1 MRELVFVQVTPD
13 DNRFVWETEVMIEN
27 FIGVGYRHELHNIV
41 FTPHNRKPNK
51 LFKKLQ
57 AKYKDKPYIKF
68 FFYKG
73 TKSLTK
79 DIEMIQY
86 IPLLRPYCLEKHF
99 RRYRELEGCAV
110 FYHDSD
116 ILWTKKLDFEPFI
129 QDEDDTCYLSYTG
142 DYLNFDYI
150 VRKVGDARPDKMS
163 EIISQ
168 KVIPTFFDNFGIS
181 MQVMKENNSHTG
193 GAQSLLKN
201 INYRFWRE
209 IYNACRIIKP
219 FFNLF
224 NQMYMPGNTISEREA
239 NGYQSWALA
248 DMGGLI
254 WTLWKHGVTTRCPK
268 EFDFAWATDMRE
280 RLKDV
285 YIFHNAGVVS
295 EEVEVEG
302 KIHPIFYKS
311 KFPYVNNQKS
321 PHMEKEYLC
330 AVSNKFASSFYV
342 DNLLS
347 VQNPVY

>member
-1 MRELVFVQVTPD
+1 MELVNVQVTPD

-27 FIGVGYRHELHNIV
+27 FIGVGYRHELHNLVYI
-41 FTPHNRKPNK
+41 PYNRKPNK

-73 TKSLTK
+73 TKSLAS
-79 DIEMIQY
+79 DIDAIQY
-86 IPLLRPYCLEKHF
+86 IPLLRPYCLAKHF
-99 RRYRELEGCAV
+99 RKHRELEGKAI

-116 ILWTKKLDFEPFI
+116 ILWTKKLDFTPFI
-129 QDEDDTCYLSYTG
+129 QEDDDTCYLSYTG
-142 DYLNFDYI
+142 DYLNFDYLI
-150 VRKVGDARPDKMS
+150 GKIHDVRPEKIMEVLDNHML
-163 EIISQ
+163 E
-168 KVIPTFFDNFGIS
+168 VFFENFGLTVQ
-181 MQVMKENNSHTG
+181 MLKANNANTG

-201 INYRFWRE
+201 ITYHFWQDVYRS
-209 IYNACRIIKP
+209 CMIIKP
-219 FFNLF
+219 YFNLF
-224 NQMYMPGNTISEREA
+224 NQMYMKGNDPQERER

-254 WTLWKHGVTTRCPK
+254 WNLWKRGIETRCPK
-268 EFDFAWATDMRE
+268 ELDFAWATDERS

-285 YIFHNAGVVS
+285 YIFHNAGVVD
-295 EEVEVEG
+295 EEIEVNG
-302 KIHPIFYKS
+302 VKHPIFYKS

-342 DNLLS
+342 DNLLN